1 MWLSHGL
8 RTEKLRSSF
17 KYILCI
23 ALHRNG
29 SWRRYQSCSHAVGV
43 YLMMGIKLSKAE
55 NIRSHI
61 QYSSED
67 MHCQHLFEKNGFFL
81 SHHELHFL
89 IKNSVYDEKEIAK
102 NTVAFGRKNERKKN
116 D

>member
-61 QYSSED
+61 QYSSKGAE
-67 MHCQHLFEKNGFFL
+67 CQHFYERKITFIFSHYMLCFLVKSGFF
-81 SHHELHFL
+81 
-89 IKNSVYDEKEIAK
+89 DEKEIIGDHDAP
-102 NTVAFGRKNERKKN
+102 NA
-116 D
+116 